1 MIVLDTAL
9 FLWAGLLWFGGVPI
23 WIPIVLFLLA
33 LLLLFVIVDGI
44 EGIAEFFSDFFD
56 NLL

>member
-1 MIVLDTAL
+1 MVVLDVAL
-9 FLWAGLLWFGGVPI
+9 FLWAGLLWLGGVPT
-23 WIPIVLFLLA
+23 WIPVVLFLLA

-44 EGIAEFFSDFFD
+44 AGIAKFFGDFFD